1 MSNYGSIPIFDP
13 PILSDFPATNVVYVG
28 QFSGGDKPRPYLSGE
43 TSFVVAG
50 FIPACK
56 EQAAGELSQ
65 NITMPACLILRLRRI
80 RIRTEKARINSGLQN
95 AFQVGR

>member
-13 PILSDFPATNVVYVG
+13 PILSDFPATNVVYVS
-28 QFSGGDKPRPYLSGE
+28 QFSGEDKPRPYPFGE

-56 EQAAGELSQ
+56 GQNVEKIAQFRTQYSSRLQASY
-65 NITMPACLILRLRRI
+65 PKIL
-80 RIRTEKARINSGLQN
+80 QCPP
-95 AFQVGR
+95 V